1 MNATVSHNNGK
12 NVPVFMGSYGVGLS
26 RLVGAVIEANHDENG
41 IVWPKELAP
50 WDYNIINLKNGN
62 VDCDKTCSDLYNLI
76 KNLN

>member
-1 MNATVSHNNGK
+1 
-12 NVPVFMGSYGVGLS
+12 MGSYGVGLS

-62 VDCDKTCSDLYNLI
+62 VDCDKTCSDLKI
-76 KNLN
+76 TKSS